1 MHLEKVFGRH
11 GRIPGADIM
20 TWKKK
25 IRGRV
30 NWISYLQFKDFSKF
44 WNISETSEQIKKVTK
59 KNESMIIRLSIF
71 TLTR

>member
-25 IRGRV
+25 IR
-30 NWISYLQFKDFSKF
+30 
-44 WNISETSEQIKKVTK
+44 NISETSEQIQKVTK